1 MGRLAIFNR
10 RIALAPDDVYIP
22 ASYGLIL
29 HSVWL
34 ASTAVVFAVI
44 RSDCNVN
51 PVLTN
56 FIWVQLVTLCIEVP
70 LDMTMITLSMSGTV
84 ARKGL
89 RRYVGAFV
97 QLSFCVLLFELAL
110 NCYGIFVTF
119 GPANYLAP
127 SGDASCTRPFDT
139 SSATLMR
146 MVVMWSFLAIVF
158 YFLGF
163 AMFLYGSD
171 SKSGTKMDSYM
182 KIWQQRLNMFVGTGG
197 LVDSDVL
204 RDVAGE
210 LATYFKDFDWAP
222 SDVAVG
228 LLLLKREQ
236 KKITEIRQARRL
248 IIEQPDGFMIPELQ
262 SQQIRQELEVVQIE
276 EDVTSKRMA
285 WINGSKVVKNAT
297 SSGSVSKMKLFGM
310 PKMSLSGPS
319 TKDDGKSANRVASPE
334 PILLA
339 DGIDVKPSL
348 TDAENEPVK
357 TALLQESNLQRALPE
372 IVAIPINDTADS
384 NPIKPELGPEVITPS
399 KSTGLG
405 VSFAEAVD
413 VAVGKREAAYAI
425 RINDT
430 EAENSDDEETG
441 QKNGKNRKLKGKFS
455 LAKLRSP
462 SIPSLSFKQSTSA
475 MTRSM
480 SLTRSRIKSGNTPQ
494 FQPFVFRKKKGT
506 GHRQGQIQHGTVL
519 REEIDDIL
527 HFARFAEVVYTPEEI
542 NMIYSDKLHFH
553 SNDNGIFR
561 SPFLIVHDEDTDSI
575 VIAIRGTYSASDVL
589 VDLKFDVVLLEIPEL
604 PDEDHL
610 AHSGFFHTAMNIVAD
625 INRLNILGPLLNDPT
640 SEFYGCSLV
649 VTGHSLGAGVA
660 ALLANILRK
669 DFPSTCCYAYEPPG
683 CVVSFSAAEVFES
696 FCTSVVMGDDVVTRL
711 SRNTL
716 EMLKLDLNRHLTCCD
731 EPKWR
736 VTGSVLGARICCHR
750 SGKGKR
756 GRDGDKKDRPG
767 LLHRRTSTGGLVP
780 ADLETLKR
788 KTHSLRVG
796 KDDPFYEIPLPTIPM
811 YLPGKILHIEKL
823 RRPPLNFNQLLN
835 RQLAKVT
842 GATKAVGKNLK
853 AGAEGIVDL
862 VFEGAEIMKEGVNEI
877 TEFAEDVKDIIL
889 DGADAVK
896 DKIVGDKLN
905 RPSASNPAVA
915 NNQSEMPEGAGGVV
929 PLKDGESVTPSKSGF
944 KKRSSL
950 GDILMLRTK
959 SSGDPRLKAELSP
972 VDPDAIELQP
982 VNNGVEGG
990 GIPMQKSTA
999 QKVAF
1004 GKALSTEDPTGLLP
1018 LGDDGDERKGRSR
1031 RRKRKLQRAKSA
1043 GQIPRSKSNGR
1054 EGYETGEEMSAA
1066 SSDEEIPA
1074 QSPGAR
1080 LKSRRS
1086 KTRQDGGVTDTEVFS
1101 DTELAELGGKRIRN
1115 KGDKRGPKI
1124 DTNVGGSRAKSPNN
1138 PESPTRTRLNPDLI
1152 GSIKPRAHKDAV
1164 PSESIV
1170 NPILSDELPSPVK
1183 VAGQLVAIQDNQL
1196 YTSVPHSPENLPLM
1210 PPPVVNITVPD
1221 AMPLPVVPEE
1231 VRVEIQ
1237 PEERERPTSLVSHVD
1252 VVLSKPQYP
1261 PTPATA
1267 NKPREGPNI
1276 HGKYHYVPRWGRKEE
1291 FQEIIVSRSMIAD
1304 HSPFELLRE
1313 LQAAPAGYVLGVV
1326 TRD

>member
-51 PVLTN
+51 SVLTN
-56 FIWVQLVTLCIEVP
+56 FIWVQLVTLCVEVP
-70 LDMTMITLSMSGTV
+70 LDVAMITLSMSGTV

-89 RRYVGAFV
+89 RRYVGGVV

-127 SGDASCTRPFDT
+127 YDDPSCAKPFDS
-139 SSATLMR
+139 SSATLIR
-146 MVVMWSFLAIVF
+146 MVVLWSFLAIVF
-158 YFLGF
+158 YFVGL
-163 AMFLYGSD
+163 AVFLYGSD

-182 KIWQQRLNMFVGTGG
+182 KIWQQRLNMLVGTGG

-248 IIEQPDGFMIPELQ
+248 IIEQPDGFIIPVLQ
-262 SQQIRQELEVVQIE
+262 SQKIREELEVVQKE
-276 EDVTSKRMA
+276 EDATSKRIA
-285 WINGSKVVKNAT
+285 WINGSKMIKNTA
-297 SSGSVSKMKLFGM
+297 SGKKTLFGI
-310 PKMSLSGPS
+310 PKLSLSGS
-319 TKDDGKSANRVASPE
+319 TNDDPKIIDLVASPDLS
-334 PILLA
+334 PIA
-339 DGIDVKPSL
+339 DEAGTKPSL
-348 TDAENEPVK
+348 MDTPDELITTTPLGEAK
-357 TALLQESNLQRALPE
+357 GALPE
-372 IVAIPINDTADS
+372 TVVIPINETADS
-384 NPIKPELGPEVITPS
+384 NPYKLELDPEVLTPS
-399 KSTGLG
+399 KSAGLG

-413 VAVGKREAAYAI
+413 VAVGKHEPSYAI

-430 EAENSDDEETG
+430 EAEFADEEEANLKAG
-441 QKNGKNRKLKGKFS
+441 RNRKLKSKFS

-462 SIPSLSFKQSTSA
+462 SIPGLSFRQSTGA
-475 MTRSM
+475 MPRSM
-480 SLTRSRIKSGNTPQ
+480 SLTRSRNKHGSTHQ

-575 VIAIRGTYSASDVL
+575 VIAVRGTYSASDVL
-589 VDLKFDVVLLEIPEL
+589 VDLKFDVVPLDIPEL

-610 AHSGFFHTAMNIVAD
+610 AHSGFFHTAMNIVTD
-625 INRLNILGPLLNDPT
+625 INRLNILGPLLNDPS

-683 CVVSFSAAEVFES
+683 CVVSFSAAEFFES

-716 EMLKLDLNRHLTCCD
+716 EMLKLDLNRHLTCCN

-750 SGKGKR
+750 GGKGK
-756 GRDGDKKDRPG
+756 RDGDKKDRLG

-835 RQLAKVT
+835 RQFAKVT

-896 DKIVGDKLN
+896 DKIVGDKMH
-905 RPSASNPAVA
+905 RPSGSNPGGSNESDAHEDA
-915 NNQSEMPEGAGGVV
+915 GVV
-929 PLKDGESVTPSKSGF
+929 PLKDGEAPSKPGF
-944 KKRSSL
+944 KKRASL

-959 SSGDPRLKAELSP
+959 STGDSRLKSELSP
-972 VDPDAIELQP
+972 VDADAIEQ
-982 VNNGVEGG
+982 NGE
-990 GIPMQKSTA
+990 GIPMQKLAS
-999 QKVAF
+999 QRVAF
-1004 GKALSTEDPTGLLP
+1004 GKASSTEDGIK

-1031 RRKRKLQRAKSA
+1031 RRKRKLQRAKSS
-1043 GQIPRSKSNGR
+1043 GQIQRSKSNGR
-1054 EGYETGEEMSAA
+1054 EGYETGEEMSGA
-1066 SSDEEIPA
+1066 SSDEDIPT
-1074 QSPGAR
+1074 QSPGSR
-1080 LKSRRS
+1080 RKSRRS
-1086 KTRQDGGVTDTEVFS
+1086 RGAALDGGVTDTEVFS
-1101 DTELAELGGKRIRN
+1101 DTELTDLGGRRIRG
-1115 KGDKRGPKI
+1115 KGDKRA
-1124 DTNVGGSRAKSPNN
+1124 SRAKSPNN
-1138 PESPTRTRLNPDLI
+1138 QESPTRSRLNPDQI

-1170 NPILSDELPSPVK
+1170 NPILADELPSPVL
-1183 VAGQLVAIQDNQL
+1183 VSGQMNVVPQSPDSRPLV
-1196 YTSVPHSPENLPLM
+1196 
-1210 PPPVVNITVPD
+1210 PPNVNITVED
-1221 AMPLPVVPEE
+1221 VEPLSTVPEE
-1231 VRVEIQ
+1231 THAEIQ
-1237 PEERERPTSLVSHVD
+1237 PLERERPTSLVSQVD

-1261 PTPATA
+1261 PTPSTA
-1267 NKPREGPNI
+1267 NKPRDGPHI

-1313 LQAAPAGYVLGVV
+1313 LQAAPAGSVLGVV

>member
-44 RSDCNVN
+44 RSDCNVHS
-51 PVLTN
+51 VLTN

-89 RRYVGAFV
+89 RRYVGGFV
-97 QLSFCVLLFELAL
+97 QFSFCVLLFELAL

-127 SGDASCTRPFDT
+127 NDDASCTKPFDS

-146 MVVMWSFLAIVF
+146 MVVLWSFLAIVF
-158 YFLGF
+158 YFLGL
-163 AMFLYGSD
+163 AIFLYGSD

-262 SQQIRQELEVVQIE
+262 SQKIREELEVVQKE
-276 EDVTSKRMA
+276 EDATSKRIA
-285 WINGSKVVKNAT
+285 WINGTKVIKNAT
-297 SSGSVSKMKLFGM
+297 SVSVGKMKLFGI
-310 PKMSLSGPS
+310 PKMSLSGP
-319 TKDDGKSANRVASPE
+319 TKDDGKSVNLIASPDLIPLSLVPDE
-334 PILLA
+334 AIM
-339 DGIDVKPSL
+339 KPSL
-348 TDAENEPVK
+348 LDADDEPVK
-357 TALLQESNLQRALPE
+357 TALLRESNSQGALAE
-372 IVAIPINDTADS
+372 TVVIPINDLADS
-384 NPIKPELGPEVITPS
+384 NPYKLELDPEVITPS
-399 KSTGLG
+399 KSAGLG

-430 EAENSDDEETG
+430 EAENSDDEEAG
-441 QKNGKNRKLKGKFS
+441 QKNGKSRKLKGKFS

-462 SIPSLSFKQSTSA
+462 SIPGLSFKQSTSA

-480 SLTRSRIKSGNTPQ
+480 SLTRSRIKTGNTPQ
-494 FQPFVFRKKKGT
+494 FQPFVFRRKKGT

-575 VIAIRGTYSASDVL
+575 VIAVRGTYSASDVL
-589 VDLKFDVVLLEIPEL
+589 VDLKFDVVPLEIPEL
-604 PDEDHL
+604 LDEDHL
-610 AHSGFFHTAMNIVAD
+610 AHSGFFHTAMNIVTD
-625 INRLNILGPLLNDPT
+625 INRLNILGPLLNDPA

-750 SGKGKR
+750 GGKGKR

-896 DKIVGDKLN
+896 DKIVGEKLH
-905 RPSASNPAVA
+905 RPSASNPAVS
-915 NNQSEMPEGAGGVV
+915 NQSDMPEGVGGVV
-929 PLKDGESVTPSKSGF
+929 PLKDGESVTPNKSGF
-944 KKRSSL
+944 KKRASL
-950 GDILMLRTK
+950 GDILMMRTK
-959 SSGDPRLKAELSP
+959 STGDPRLKAELSP
-972 VDPDAIELQP
+972 VDPDAIELQQ
-982 VNNGVEGG
+982 VNNAVEGG

-1004 GKALSTEDPTGLLP
+1004 GNALSTEVPNGLLR
-1018 LGDDGDERKGRSR
+1018 LGEDGDERKGRSR

-1080 LKSRRS
+1080 RKSRRS
-1086 KTRQDGGVTDTEVFS
+1086 KGGQDGGVTDTEVFS
-1101 DTELAELGGKRIRN
+1101 DTELTELGGRRIR

-1124 DTNVGGSRAKSPNN
+1124 DTTVGGSRAKSPNN
-1138 PESPTRTRLNPDLI
+1138 AESPTRNRLNPDLI
-1152 GSIKPRAHKDAV
+1152 ASIKPRAHKDAV

-1170 NPILSDELPSPVK
+1170 NPILVDELPSPVK
-1183 VAGQLVAIQDNQL
+1183 VAGQMVAVQDNQL
-1196 YTSVPHSPENLPLM
+1196 YTSVPHSPENWPLM
-1210 PPPVVNITVPD
+1210 PPPVVNITVQEVE
-1221 AMPLPVVPEE
+1221 PLPVVPEE

-1237 PEERERPTSLVSHVD
+1237 PVERERPTSLVSQVD

-1261 PTPATA
+1261 PTPSAA
-1267 NKPREGPNI
+1267 NKAREGPNI

>member
-44 RSDCNVN
+44 RSDCNVHS
-51 PVLTN
+51 VLTN
-56 FIWVQLVTLCIEVP
+56 FIWVQLVTLCVEVP
-70 LDMTMITLSMSGTV
+70 LDVAMITLSMSGTV

-89 RRYVGAFV
+89 RRYVGGVV

-110 NCYGIFVTF
+110 NCYGIFVTL

-127 SGDASCTRPFDT
+127 NEDPSCTKPFDS
-139 SSATLMR
+139 SSATLVR
-146 MVVMWSFLAIVF
+146 MVVLWSLLAIIF
-158 YFLGF
+158 YFVGL
-163 AMFLYGSD
+163 AIFLYGSD

-182 KIWQQRLNMFVGTGG
+182 KIWQQRLNMLVGTGG

-248 IIEQPDGFMIPELQ
+248 IIEQPDGFIIPVLQ
-262 SQQIRQELEVVQIE
+262 SQKLREELEVVQKE
-276 EDVTSKRMA
+276 EDATSKRIA
-285 WINGSKVVKNAT
+285 WINGSKMIKNTT
-297 SSGSVSKMKLFGM
+297 SGKMTLFGM
-310 PKMSLSGPS
+310 PKMSLSGAS
-319 TKDDGKSANRVASPE
+319 KDDSKIIGLVASPDLSPMVAE
-334 PILLA
+334 TGA
-339 DGIDVKPSL
+339 KPSL
-348 TDAENEPVK
+348 IETPDEFITTVP
-357 TALLQESNLQRALPE
+357 LRESNVQA
-372 IVAIPINDTADS
+372 VVIPINETADS
-384 NPIKPELGPEVITPS
+384 NPYKLELDSEVLNPS

-413 VAVGKREAAYAI
+413 VAVGKHEASYAI

-430 EAENSDDEETG
+430 EAEYSDEDEVNL
-441 QKNGKNRKLKGKFS
+441 KVGKNRKLKGKFS

-462 SIPSLSFKQSTSA
+462 SIPGLSFRQSTGA

-480 SLTRSRIKSGNTPQ
+480 SLTRNRIKNGNAHQ

-575 VIAIRGTYSASDVL
+575 VIAVRGTYSASDVL
-589 VDLKFDVVLLEIPEL
+589 VDLKFDVVPLDIPEL

-610 AHSGFFHTAMNIVAD
+610 AHSGFFHTAMNIVTD
-625 INRLNILGPLLNDPT
+625 INRLNILGPLLNDPS

-683 CVVSFSAAEVFES
+683 CVVSFRAAEFFES

-716 EMLKLDLNRHLTCCD
+716 EMLKLDLNRHLKCCN

-750 SGKGKR
+750 GSKGKR

-823 RRPPLNFNQLLN
+823 RRPPLNLQQLLN
-835 RQLAKVT
+835 RQFAKVT

-896 DKIVGDKLN
+896 DKIVGDKLH
-905 RPSASNPAVA
+905 RPSGSNPGASN
-915 NNQSEMPEGAGGVV
+915 QSDMPESGGVV
-929 PLKDGESVTPSKSGF
+929 PLKDGESKSGF
-944 KKRSSL
+944 KKRASL

-959 SSGDPRLKAELSP
+959 STGDSRLKSELSP
-972 VDPDAIELQP
+972 VDVDAIEPQQL
-982 VNNGVEGG
+982 NSEGG
-990 GIPMQKSTA
+990 PMQKMA
-999 QKVAF
+999 GQRVAF
-1004 GKALSTEDPTGLLP
+1004 GKALSTEDGIK

-1043 GQIPRSKSNGR
+1043 GQIHRSKSNGR
-1054 EGYETGEEMSAA
+1054 EGYETGEELSAA

-1074 QSPGAR
+1074 QSPGSR
-1080 LKSRRS
+1080 RKSRRS
-1086 KTRQDGGVTDTEVFS
+1086 RAGLDGGLTDTEVFS
-1101 DTELAELGGKRIRN
+1101 DTELTDLGGRRIRG
-1115 KGDKRGPKI
+1115 KGDKKGHKS
-1124 DTNVGGSRAKSPNN
+1124 DAAVGGSRAKSPNN
-1138 PESPTRTRLNPDLI
+1138 GESPTRNRLNPDQI

-1164 PSESIV
+1164 PSESLV
-1170 NPILSDELPSPVK
+1170 NPILADELPSPVK
-1183 VAGQLVAIQDNQL
+1183 VSGHMNIVPESQPYD
-1196 YTSVPHSPENLPLM
+1196 SVPYSPEGGPM
-1210 PPPVVNITVPD
+1210 MPPVVNITVEEVE
-1221 AMPLPVVPEE
+1221 PLPTVPEE
-1231 VRVEIQ
+1231 VHVEIQ
-1237 PEERERPTSLVSHVD
+1237 PLERERPASLVSQVD

-1261 PTPATA
+1261 PTPSTA
-1267 NKPREGPNI
+1267 NKARDGPNI
-1276 HGKYHYVPRWGRKEE
+1276 HGKYHYIPRWGRKEE

-1313 LQAAPAGYVLGVV
+1313 LQAAPAGSVLGVV